1 MAANEQLLAQQL
13 RRLQLHYVLR
23 HYPDAV
29 AQAARES
36 WTHARFLEHL
46 VAGEAA
52 RRDEALVHRRVK
64 AARLPGIKTLDGF
77 DWSWPKQINRAQI
90 QQLFRLDFL
99 PQHGN
104 VVLLGAVGV
113 GKTHLAIAL
122 AHTACL
128 QGHTALFASAVDIVN
143 TRAAAQATG
152 GIKRELARLA
162 TTDQARPSAQDQ
174 PAARAEEE
182 RRRQLLD
189 QLAQIEKRINVEN
202 ARPRRRYVSPSA
214 REGVHAIYYDTLR
227 SRIED
232 IGTRNFPEDKGVKLY
247 GELSMLLEIDS
258 LGRVVEAEIIQT
270 SGNRLLDRKAQSIVR
285 GAGPYGHFTPQMR
298 AQFDRLVFVSRFRFT
313 REQGLQ
319 ATVEE
324 NQNAPQGR

>member
-1 MAANEQLLAQQL
+1 MSAAEEVLAQQL

-23 HYPDAV
+23 HYADAV

-46 VAGEAA
+46 IAGEAA
-52 RRDEALVHRRVK
+52 RRDEALVRRRVK

-77 DWSWPKQINRAQI
+77 DWSWPKKINRAQI

-143 TRAAAQATG
+143 TLAAAQATG
-152 GIKRELARLA
+152 GIKRELARLLKPTLLVVDELGYLPIDKFGA
-162 TTDQARPSAQDQ
+162 DALFQVIGQRYERGSTVITTNRAFKHWPEVFNNDSTLASA
-174 PAARAEEE
+174 
-182 RRRQLLD
+182 
-189 QLAQIEKRINVEN
+189 
-202 ARPRRRYVSPSA
+202 
-214 REGVHAIYYDTLR
+214 
-227 SRIED
+227 
-232 IGTRNFPEDKGVKLY
+232 
-247 GELSMLLEIDS
+247 
-258 LGRVVEAEIIQT
+258 
-270 SGNRLLDRKAQSIVR
+270 LLDRLLHHAETVVIE
-285 GAGPYGHFTPQMR
+285 GPSYRMR
-298 AQFDRLVFVSRFRFT
+298 ERIES
-313 REQGLQ
+313 
-319 ATVEE
+319 
-324 NQNAPQGR
+324 